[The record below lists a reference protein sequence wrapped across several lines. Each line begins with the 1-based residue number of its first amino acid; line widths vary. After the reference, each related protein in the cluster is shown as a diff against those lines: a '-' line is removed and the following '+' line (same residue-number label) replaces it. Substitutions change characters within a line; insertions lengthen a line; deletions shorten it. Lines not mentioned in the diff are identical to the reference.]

1 MGVENGEGFRVHQ
14 SGSAS
19 KRAGILTTN
28 TPSRTIACDGQ
39 KWPFAKDLYQK

>member
-1 MGVENGEGFRVHQ
+1 MEGGEGFRVHR

-28 TPSRTIACDGQ
+28 TPPRTIAAEGQ
-39 KWPFAKDLYQK
+39 KRRFAKDLYQK